1 MAQAIEIGLPKPP
14 AKAVDIGLPKP
25 SPAKRGA
32 GPTLQPKAVDI
43 DLKRPDIEPFSSKA
57 DAEAFGL
64 KLGALDTMRGAIQLI
79 PGKIGEANMARDQKR
94 LNAAIE
100 KYGMSV
106 VAAYGT
112 GLVADPVG
120 WAFPISK
127 LRIPA
132 KLVKA
137 AMLAQKV
144 KKGAK
149 DAAQMAAYG
158 GAVGA
163 LSYVDEDT
171 KSLINPGENTS
182 RMEQAMI
189 GAVAG
194 PVMLGIGKGV
204 AKAWNPKGVQG
215 GSAGDKAWNY
225 MSKPGPA
232 GAAVGAGLGGFAG
245 AKSGIDDTADTPEYM
260 RDMFGED
267 FLNGGDWAKWRNGTI
282 GALLG
287 SVGMRKVYKKYP
299 GKILK
304 NYNVPDGYVAAK
316 NKARGDAKV
325 TYEGEILPIAR
336 RMGKLKDDERQTLH
350 RIITEGEDSADAV
363 LSKLAKDATT
373 VVSKLGRELVDAGL
387 LDEKVWLANKDKYL
401 HRLYTKHNA
410 VDAAAEMGGAGFI
423 ATELMSRGY
432 KIEVPVVDWRAGKYD
447 DKGFELWS
455 PGIFDKGSAADAWRA
470 KRSKFMKD
478 NDRELQDLYKLEY
491 KVQEDKLGRKLTADE
506 KKDVRYAVKDEFAT
520 DDLRARNAPE
530 ATVTIRRDWT
540 KVEREEMG
548 EITDAYD
555 TFVATGK
562 ILAHDAA
569 TARMM
574 RTIKDNFSHDNPNPA
589 KGMTAKIPDDLTRY
603 GVLRGQYVTP
613 DLKADL
619 MNFTGDAGLNKIMS
633 GKIGR
638 MYRGFNGWWKGT
650 KTVGN
655 PATHANNFTSNIIM
669 FDLGVTHMGMKKWA
683 LLAQAMRDVS
693 IFGKSKK
700 HQRIME
706 DDSHPLN
713 IAMRHG
719 LLSSNMVEGELKPVV
734 MEQAKL
740 LAQEASKLAGAKDV
754 GGLVGFALNN
764 TKKLWQKTGGVAIK
778 GASDLYSWEDN
789 VFRYALWKSEW
800 KRLIDSGIDSE
811 TAAGIAARKG
821 REHFVDYE
829 NVPEV
834 LGWLRELPL
843 PFASYTYGIVPRLME
858 AAMKHPVK
866 IAKWGAVA
874 AIANEAGW
882 TMSDDSDREEIERLM
897 EAQSI
902 GNDTM
907 YQIPGAPSTNV
918 KIPDALNPFHKQGDH
933 GFWNFERAL
942 PANVFDQREGGV
954 GQIKI
959 LPGFAQPGFGALG
972 AVGLSAFN
980 IDPFKGKE
988 IPEGQVLDAIFKQFV
1003 PNIPGVPGSYAQTK
1017 IDRSYSGRN
1026 ATADE
1031 HTPFTAWASAFGLKL
1046 KPENIRKLKGRVH
1059 MRFNAEQDKIRKQYN
1074 QNESA
1079 YANGNYGE
1087 EKYEKNKMIIE
1098 KRMKQFVIRT
1108 KRALDG

>member
-1 MAQAIEIGLPKPP
+1 MPVTNPLPSIAPAQ
-14 AKAVDIGLPKP
+14 P
-25 SPAKRGA
+25 S
-32 GPTLQPKAVDI
+32 LQPNKPKIYRAPKLQRRAVENPLPRI
-43 DLKRPDIEPFSSKA
+43 NGVEGFASKA

-137 AMLAQKV
+137 AMLAQRV
-144 KKGAK
+144 KKGTK

-171 KSLINPGENTS
+171 MSLINPGESTS
-182 RMEQAMI
+182 RMEQALI

-194 PVMLGIGKGV
+194 PVMLGVGKGV
-204 AKAWNPKGVQG
+204 AKAWNPKGVEG
-215 GSAGDKAWNY
+215 GSVGDKAWNY

-245 AKSGIDDTADTPEYM
+245 AKSGVDDTADTPEYL

-282 GALLG
+282 GAVLG

-304 NYNVPDGYVAAK
+304 DYNVPEGYVSAK
-316 NKARGDAKV
+316 NKARGEARV
-325 TYEGEILPIAR
+325 FYEGEILPVAR
-336 RMGKLKDDERQTLH
+336 KIGKLSDDDRQTLH
-350 RIITEGEDSADAV
+350 RIITEGEEGTDV
-363 LSKLAKDATT
+363 LTKLAQEATS
-373 VVSKLGRELVDAGL
+373 VVAKLGRELVDAGL
-387 LDEKVWLANKDKYL
+387 LDEAVWLANKDKYL

-410 VDAAAEMGGAGFI
+410 TDTAAEMGGAGFI

-432 KIEVPVVDWRAGKYD
+432 KIEVPLVDWKTGKYD
-447 DKGFELWS
+447 NQGFELWT
-455 PGIFDKGSAADAWRA
+455 PGIFDKGSPAEAWRA
-470 KRSKFMKD
+470 KRVKFLKD
-478 NDRELQDLYKLEY
+478 NDRELQDLYKREY
-491 KVQEDKLGRKLTADE
+491 KVREKNLGRKLTDDE
-506 KKDVRYAVKDEFAT
+506 KKDARYDVKDDFVT
-520 DDLRARNAPE
+520 DDLRSRNAPE
-530 ATVTIRRDWT
+530 HTITIRRDWT
-540 KVEREEMG
+540 KAEREEMG

-555 TFVATGK
+555 TFLATGK

-589 KGMTAKIPDDLTRY
+589 KGMTAKIPEDLTRY

-669 FDLGVTHMGMKKWA
+669 YDLGVTHMGMKKWA
-683 LLAQAMRDVS
+683 LLARAMRDVS
-693 IFGKSKK
+693 IFGKSKR

-706 DDSHPLN
+706 DESHPLN
-713 IAMRHG
+713 LAMRHG
-719 LLSSNMVEGELKPVV
+719 LLSANMVEGELKPVIR
-734 MEQAKL
+734 EQAKL
-740 LAQEASKLAGAKDV
+740 LAQEASALAGAKDV

-764 TKKLWQKTGGVAIK
+764 TRKLWAKTGGVAIK
-778 GASDLYSWEDN
+778 GAGDLYSWEDN
-789 VFRYALWKSEW
+789 IFRYALWKAEW
-800 KRLIDSGIDSE
+800 QKLVDSGIDIE
-811 TAAGIAARKG
+811 TAAGMAARKG

-858 AAMKHPVK
+858 SAMKHPMK
-866 IAKWGAVA
+866 IAKWAAVA

-882 TMSDDSDREEIERLM
+882 TMSDDSDREEVERLM

-907 YQIPGAPSTNV
+907 YQIPGAPSTRV
-918 KIPDALNPFHKQGDH
+918 KIPDALNPFHEQGDH

-959 LPGFAQPGFGALG
+959 LPGFGQPGFGALG
-972 AVGLSAFN
+972 AIGFSAFN
-980 IDPFKGKE
+980 VDQFKGQE
-988 IPEGQVLDAIFKQFV
+988 IPEGEVLDAIFKQFV

-1017 IDRSYSGRN
+1017 IDRASSGRN

-1031 HTPFTAWASAFGLKL
+1031 HIPFTAWASAFGLKL
-1046 KPENIRKLKGRVH
+1046 EPQNIRKLTGRVTQ
-1059 MRFNAEQDKIRKQYN
+1059 RFKAEQKKIKKQYY

-1079 YANGNYGE
+1079 YANGNYDE
-1087 EKYEKNKMIIE
+1087 EKYESKKRTIE
-1098 KRMKQFVIRT
+1098 KRMKQFVTRMN
-1108 KRALDG
+1108 RSLYGD